1 MLILMAGLPGT
12 GKTALARELARR
24 TGGHVLNK
32 DAVREALFGPDRVE
46 YSAAQDDLIL
56 RLMLEGTEFLLNK
69 DPALRVFL
77 DGRTFSRAA
86 QIEDVV
92 RFAESI
98 GTAWRIIECV
108 CTKETAR
115 RRLDH
120 DSEAD
125 AHVASN
131 RDFALYQ
138 EVEQRFEAI
147 TREKT
152 VIDTDQPLASCI
164 EQALHAMA

>member
-1 MLILMAGLPGT
+1 MAGLPGT
-12 GKTALARELARR
+12 GKTTLAHELARR

-32 DAVREALFGPDRVE
+32 DAVREALFGPERVE
-46 YSAAQDDLIL
+46 YSTEQDDFVM
-56 RLMLEGTEFLLNK
+56 RVMLEGTEFLLNK

-86 QIEDVV
+86 QIEDAV

-98 GTAWRIIECV
+98 RTAWRIIECV
-108 CTKETAR
+108 CTKDNAR
-115 RRLDH
+115 QRLDR
-120 DSEAD
+120 DSD
-125 AHVASN
+125 AGTHVAGN

-138 EVEQRFEAI
+138 EVEQRFEPI

-152 VIDTDQPLASCI
+152 VIDTDRPLASCI
-164 EQALHAMA
+164 QQALNSIA